1 MTTFLIFAVLG
12 FGAGVAYVTLAFG
25 VVVIYKGS
33 GVLNFSHGAI
43 AMFAAFMYADLTGTS
58 TGQAGLPKYVALLI
72 VLLASALFGTLLYFL
87 VMRPLRAAPVL
98 SKVVATLGVL
108 LLLQGVALIHWGA
121 VYDSVVPS
129 LFPTGPVSIGGGVRI
144 GQDRLWALGLA
155 VVVTAGL
162 WLLYNRTNFGL
173 ATRGVAES
181 EKGAALLGYSPGFI
195 ASINWALGC
204 ALAGLAGVIIAPVA
218 GLDTATL
225 PLMILPAFAAA
236 LIGRF
241 RSFGLAALVALLIG
255 IGQSELVNYWS
266 SQPGVTV
273 ALPLVVVFVAMI
285 VGGRLIP
292 QRGALS
298 EGRPPQTTAG
308 RVRVG
313 VVVAVTALGV
323 IAVVFGAATVKS
335 ALITTACFAILALSV
350 VVITGYMGQ
359 ISLAQMTFA
368 GISGFFLSKLAS
380 DFGVPFPLSIL
391 VAALLTIPVG
401 VLVGLPALRVRG
413 INLAVVTLGLAY
425 AVDNVVFQNPSIT
438 GGDLGGIEL
447 IPSPT
452 VGGYSFDAF
461 LHPVRFALFA
471 MAVLIAMVVLV
482 SNVRRSSTGR
492 KMLAVR
498 SNERAA
504 AAVGISV
511 ARMKLQAFALA
522 AFIAGVGGGLLSQAI
537 NQVTFSQFSSAA
549 SFTLITIVVIGGIA
563 SIQGAMIAGLAAS
576 GGLLSLLFS
585 NIPGY
590 ENYYLA
596 IGGLLLILTV
606 IFRPDGVSPEMQKEM
621 RHRIESLTRLRQ
633 RVAVRAPTRSSSE
646 EAPETALA
654 VPAASLG
661 EKRR

>member
-1 MTTFLIFAVLG
+1 MTTFLVYAVLG
-12 FGAGVAYVTLAFG
+12 LGAGVAYVALAFG

-43 AMFAAFMYADLTGTS
+43 AMFAAFMYAALTGTP
-58 TGQAGLPKYVALLI
+58 GQGGLPKYVALLI
-72 VLLASALFGTLLYFL
+72 VLAGSALFGALLYFL

-121 VYDSVVPS
+121 VYNSVVPN
-129 LFPTGPVSIGGGVRI
+129 LFPTGPVSIRAGVRI

-155 VVVTAGL
+155 VLVTAGL
-162 WLLYNRTNFGL
+162 WLLYNRTKFGL

-195 ASINWALGC
+195 ASINWAFGC
-204 ALAGLAGVIIAPVA
+204 ALAALAGIIIAPVA
-218 GLDTATL
+218 GLDTGTL

-241 RSFGLAALVALLIG
+241 RSFGVAALVALLIG

-308 RVRVG
+308 RVRVW
-313 VVVAVTALGV
+313 VVCAVTALGV
-323 IAVVFGAATVKS
+323 IALVFGAATVQT
-335 ALITTACFAILALSV
+335 ALITTTCSAILALSV

-368 GISGFFLSKLAS
+368 GLSGFFLSKFAGDL
-380 DFGVPFPLSIL
+380 GVPFPLSIL
-391 VAALLTIPVG
+391 LAALLTIPVG
-401 VLVGLPALRVRG
+401 VIVGLPALRVRG

-438 GGDLGGIEL
+438 GGDLGGIAP
-447 IPSPT
+447 IPSPS
-452 VGGYSFDAF
+452 VAGYSFDGF
-461 LHPVRFALFA
+461 IHPIRFALFA
-471 MAVLIAMVVLV
+471 MAVLILMVVLV

-504 AAVGISV
+504 AAAGVSV

-522 AFIAGVGGGLLSQAI
+522 SFIAGIGGGILSQAI
-537 NQVTFSQFSSAA
+537 NQATFSQFSSAT

-563 SIQGAMIAGLAAS
+563 SIQGAMIAGLAAG

-606 IFRPDGVSPEMQKEM
+606 IFRPDGVSPEMQKEWG
-621 RHRIESLTRLRQ
+621 HRVERLARLRQ
-633 RVAVRAPTRSSSE
+633 RVAVRAPTGSSSQ

-654 VPAASLG
+654 VVPGGSNGDSA
-661 EKRR
+661 